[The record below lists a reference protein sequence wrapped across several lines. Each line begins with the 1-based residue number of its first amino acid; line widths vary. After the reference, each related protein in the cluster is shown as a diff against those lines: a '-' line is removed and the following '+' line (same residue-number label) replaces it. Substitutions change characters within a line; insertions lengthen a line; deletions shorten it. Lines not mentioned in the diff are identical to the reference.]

1 MSVFNRAF
9 IRKRRRTLAL
19 NANYAQNLAVVEA
32 NADAARR
39 QLVFTLAQGES
50 QLATSWNA
58 SDPSYYPMNYP
69 GLPGVSRTVPELLT
83 TARSALGSD
92 SSVILSRLPIM
103 IMPTPYGS
111 TDYWTIFRNL
121 NSSVVSME
129 TKNAELQR
137 DAAVA
142 NAASVYVSAYA
153 SGYDAETRAA
163 LNDAETQFHADID
176 AETALD
182 DDLWSALGT
191 AFTGELT
198 AIRNADTTSDL
209 LSYVSSSVGASIS
222 YALSLANAYG
232 DFQIANR
239 QNKLAGT
246 TLFNPRRGAYQ
257 ADVAW
262 AQQTKS
268 LRNQYYSASGS
279 AISGYYATVNSAIAT
294 YNAAALNAVLS
305 AEQSYF
311 NAERTFS
318 QNALDAYFDYVLADF
333 SASKNLALAYLTAS
347 VAEVTANYA
356 HEAQLASAR
365 AAAYEEAVDALLS
378 DLAAAD
384 LKKFETLSTLQEN
397 FASAQ
402 SSANAAD
409 AALGSFN
416 ESALAAF
423 KAQTAAAAETAKAEA
438 DAAYQNSWR
447 SAWNDAFLEML
458 AETADLSSAYDS
470 IGALTKT
477 ALETADLAYRA
488 AAFGA
493 WEDFLDEAFEN
504 NQIYAHQR
512 ERINQGGTVANDV
525 FENPTFDY
533 EVCFTAGT
541 QILMADGSTKSIEQ
555 IQPGDVVLAAD
566 HLNPESKPQAAE
578 VVRFFDNGEK
588 DVVKLSFADDQEVVC
603 TPEHPFYVIG
613 KGWVHAQDLQQGDFC
628 LSATGD
634 KIAFVSK
641 ENLVEKQRVYN
652 FEVDNLHTYFVG
664 SNFVVSIL
672 VHNLCLFG
680 EEFVMPWDENASWA
694 FGDTVSLYGS
704 MLTRAVVGTTS
715 GAAAGAATG
724 AVVGAGVGVF
734 VGGAGAVPG
743 AVTGATTGAIG
754 GGISGLISAAM
765 APSYETLGETFE
777 NSGMNGVVSGVT
789 GGIAGPLGGTSLSIA
804 RNSYSVVGGGG
815 LAVSTENIAVVT
827 VSQTDALLT
836 VGTVSTGS
844 PFFMQSQ
851 RYSDDDLWI
860 PRQRDKLPN
869 NMKARHIYDKT
880 EFDQVVARYGMNRE
894 LRRRFHEHIGDLKS
908 SGETFSRTQLD
919 KLAREFLESIGK

>member
-1 MSVFNRAF
+1 
-9 IRKRRRTLAL
+9 
-19 NANYAQNLAVVEA
+19 
-32 NADAARR
+32 
-39 QLVFTLAQGES
+39 
-50 QLATSWNA
+50 
-58 SDPSYYPMNYP
+58 
-69 GLPGVSRTVPELLT
+69 
-83 TARSALGSD
+83 
-92 SSVILSRLPIM
+92 
-103 IMPTPYGS
+103 
-111 TDYWTIFRNL
+111 
-121 NSSVVSME
+121 
-129 TKNAELQR
+129 
-137 DAAVA
+137 
-142 NAASVYVSAYA
+142 
-153 SGYDAETRAA
+153 
-163 LNDAETQFHADID
+163 
-176 AETALD
+176 
-182 DDLWSALGT
+182 
-191 AFTGELT
+191 
-198 AIRNADTTSDL
+198 
-209 LSYVSSSVGASIS
+209 
-222 YALSLANAYG
+222 
-232 DFQIANR
+232 
-239 QNKLAGT
+239 
-246 TLFNPRRGAYQ
+246 
-257 ADVAW
+257 
-262 AQQTKS
+262 
-268 LRNQYYSASGS
+268 
-279 AISGYYATVNSAIAT
+279 
-294 YNAAALNAVLS
+294 
-305 AEQSYF
+305 
-311 NAERTFS
+311 
-318 QNALDAYFDYVLADF
+318 
-333 SASKNLALAYLTAS
+333 
-347 VAEVTANYA
+347 
-356 HEAQLASAR
+356 
-365 AAAYEEAVDALLS
+365 
-378 DLAAAD
+378 
-384 LKKFETLSTLQEN
+384 
-397 FASAQ
+397 
-402 SSANAAD
+402 
-409 AALGSFN
+409 
-416 ESALAAF
+416 
-423 KAQTAAAAETAKAEA
+423 
-438 DAAYQNSWR
+438 
-447 SAWNDAFLEML
+447 ML

-470 IGALTKT
+470 IGVSTQSALD
-477 ALETADLAYRA
+477 AADLAYRA

-493 WEDFLDEAFEN
+493 WEDFLDEALEN
-504 NQIYAHQR
+504 NQIYAHQQ
-512 ERINQGGTVANDV
+512 ERIDRGGTVANDV

-533 EVCFTAGT
+533 EVCLAAGT